1 MKKLIVTVLGLST
14 ALWLCAADEDPFKSK
29 KERVSYMLGMNYG
42 KQIKQGEV
50 EVDFDLFLKGLK
62 DAATGGKLLLTEEQ
76 GREINQSFIQ
86 ELRAKQAEKQKAE
99 GEKQKAEGEK
109 NQKAGEA
116 FLAENKKKEGVVTT
130 ASGLQYK
137 IETKGTGKMPGS
149 NDTVVCHYRGT
160 LLDGTE
166 FDNSYKRNQ
175 PSEFAVAGP
184 RGVIRGWTE
193 ALLMM
198 PVGSKWK
205 LFISSELAY
214 GEMGNRRGAVPIP
227 PNSMLQFD
235 IELMD
240 IKPPGESAAKAP
252 GVPGSPQTIT
262 LPAKPK

>member
-29 KERVSYMLGMNYG
+29 KERISYTLGMMYG
-42 KQIKQGEV
+42 KSLKQGEV
-50 EVDFDLFLKGLK
+50 EVDFDVYMKALK
-62 DAATGGKLLLTEEQ
+62 DAANGSNQLITDEQ
-76 GREINQSFIQ
+76 AKENFQVFLQEQST
-86 ELRAKQAEKQKAE
+86 KKAEKM
-99 GEKQKAEGEK
+99 KAEGEK
-109 NQKAGEA
+109 NQKEGEA

-137 IETKGTGKMPGS
+137 IESKGTGKIPAS
-149 NDTVVCHYRGT
+149 NDIVSCHFRGT

-166 FDNSYKRNQ
+166 FDNTYKQGQ
-175 PSEFAVAGP
+175 PRDMGMARDIKG
-184 RGVIRGWTE
+184 RIE

-205 LFISSELAY
+205 LFVPSELAY
-214 GEMGNRRGAVPIP
+214 GEMGRRGSLPANVPIP

-235 IELMD
+235 LELVG
-240 IKPPGESAAKAP
+240 IKAP
-252 GVPGSPQTIT
+252 GEATGAVRVPGGPGAPGAPQTIT

>member
-1 MKKLIVTVLGLST
+1 MKKLIITVLGLST

-50 EVDFDLFLKGLK
+50 DVDFDLFLKGLK
-62 DAATGGKLLLTEEQ
+62 DASTGGKLLLTEEQ
-76 GREINQSFIQ
+76 GKEIMQGLSQ
-86 ELRAKQAEKQKAE
+86 ELRAKQI
-99 GEKQKAEGEK
+99 EKQKAEGEK

-137 IETKGTGKMPGS
+137 VETKGTGKIPTS
-149 NDTVVCHYRGT
+149 NDTVACHYRGT
-160 LLDGTE
+160 LLDETE
-166 FDNSYKRNQ
+166 FDSTYKRGQ
-175 PSEFAVAGP
+175 PMDFGFQ
-184 RGVIRGWTE
+184 RLTKGWTE

-205 LFISSELAY
+205 LFIPSELAY
-214 GEMGNRRGAVPIP
+214 GERGRPGVVPIP
-227 PNSMLQFD
+227 PNSMLRFD

-240 IKPPGESAAKAP
+240 IKPPGEGAAK
-252 GVPGSPQTIT
+252 VPGLQGVPQTIT
-262 LPAKPK
+262 LPTKPK